1 MLTFL
6 DSLDDEPALGAKVDE
21 ALSVYDEYV
30 KQARKDD
37 DAGPGPDATTNDND
51 KKAEVEPAKAE

>member
-30 KQARKDD
+30 KARKDD
-37 DAGPGPDATTNDND
+37 DAGPGPDATTNDNE